1 MKKVLFLFAALF
13 MTCTFTSCSDD
24 DDDYKRMKNLDVSLL
39 PGYWIIVKD
48 GARTSTGV
56 WFSYEPTDQFDQTE
70 IKLICRKARYF
81 SISDDMTTIVNWG
94 HDTLWYV
101 YETGEIGMLWAEEG
115 SRGVYRLTKDKLVI
129 STYSAQFDSRT
140 YVEYERIPDPIV
152 PEALQ

>member
-48 GARTSTGV
+48 GARTRTGI
-56 WFSYEPTDQFDQTE
+56 WFTYEPTARFDQTGSQ
-70 IKLICRKARYF
+70 LIYRDARYF
-81 SISDDMTTIVNWG
+81 SISDDMSTIVSWVN
-94 HDTLWYV
+94 DTLWFIS
-101 YETGEIGMLWAEEG
+101 ETGGIGMLWSEEG

-152 PEALQ
+152 PEALK